1 MPKLVEVDEAEY
13 NQMVAL
19 RGVASKIAANPQAR
33 KIFESAHKLVDPNA
47 STPLTDQEKAQLEPV
62 NAIRSEL
69 SAEIAALKKER
80 EDEKAQRTLE
90 SLAARQTEGLAKLR
104 RAGYTDEGVAAVQK
118 VMEDK
123 GLFDVDDAVAIFERQ
138 NPPQIPVTPGGI
150 GSWGFTDMS
159 GEADKSIQDLIAS
172 KGNSEQVADRMARD
186 ALNDFRGQITR
197 R

>member
-1 MPKLVEVDEAEY
+1 MAKVEVDEAEY

-19 RGVASKIAANPQAR
+19 RGVASKIAANPAAR

-47 STPLTDQEKAQLEPV
+47 STPVTDAETHALAPVKDLEKSVNDRIAAFEKAQ
-62 NAIRSEL
+62 
-69 SAEIAALKKER
+69 
-80 EDEKAQRTLE
+80 EDDKRQKTLDA
-90 SLAARQTEGLAKLR
+90 LAARQTEGLTRLR
-104 RAGYTDEGVAAVQK
+104 KAGYTDEGVAAIQK

-123 GLFDVDDAVAIFERQ
+123 GLFDVEDAVAIFERN
-138 NPPQIPVTPGGI
+138 NPPQLPVTPGGT

-172 KGNSEQVADRMARD
+172 KGSSEQVADRMARD
-186 ALNDFRGQITR
+186 ALNEFRGQMGR